1 MTLPSLI
8 EAIVHGQGSSTVA
21 QHPVLGL
28 QNPAVCSPLQLT
40 LQLVDAVDHGH
51 ISARIATC
59 LFGRHHWATTPTQ
72 RWGSRR
78 RPCRVLITTS
88 RTHGSGSDMACGDTT
103 SAGAGDTE
111 HAVDGAL
118 APVNKL
124 CGRGAWDGGGW
135 NMSRLPHLSTFF
147 WSLKA
152 RWDLAC
158 QLICHVMRQHADGL
172 LCRQWWV
179 FVTGWSTL
187 DAGTTTKPAYKS
199 RKLLSVNDCLR
210 KVHQGFY
217 HFF

>member
-51 ISARIATC
+51 ISARIATY
-59 LFGRHHWATTPTQ
+59 LFGRHHWATAPTQ

-88 RTHGSGSDMACGDTT
+88 RTHGSGSDMACETPPLRVPEILST
-103 SAGAGDTE
+103 SLTE
-111 HAVDGAL
+111 HSPRSINFVGG
-118 APVNKL
+118 
-124 CGRGAWDGGGW
+124 GRGMEEVGTCLGYRV
-135 NMSRLPHLSTFF
+135 SPRFLE
-147 WSLKA
+147 LKA
-152 RWDLAC
+152 RWNLAC

-179 FVTGWSTL
+179 GFHDRMVN
-187 DAGTTTKPAYKS
+187 AGRRDDGQTHLQNPQTS
-199 RKLLSVNDCLR
+199 FR
-210 KVHQGFY
+210 
-217 HFF
+217 